1 MLRLFHAEIGNL
13 NDMDLLNE
21 PVSLPVAA
29 GIVLATIAALYF
41 LLKPAGKS
49 SSDAE
54 FVPPALPG

>member
-1 MLRLFHAEIGNL
+1 
-13 NDMDLLNE
+13 MDLLNE